1 MSALVIGLI
10 VFLGTHSVR
19 IVAEDW
25 RRARIQ
31 AMGTVAWKGLYS
43 AIALLGFV
51 LIVWGYALSRAAPI
65 DVWHPPLWT
74 KHVAALLTIPAF
86 VLLAAAYVPA
96 TRIKAAVKHPMLVGV
111 KLWAFAHLLANG
123 RLADIVLFGA
133 FLAWAILDFRAARA
147 RDRAMGVVVEPG
159 SLTRDAIALVVGMI
173 AWAAFAFHL
182 HAAWIGVRPFG

>member
-86 VLLAAAYVPA
+86 VLLAAAYVSA

-182 HAAWIGVRPFG
+182 HAAWIGVRSFG

>member
-10 VFLGTHSVR
+10 VFLGAHSVR

-25 RRARIQ
+25 RRARIG
-31 AMGTVAWKGLYS
+31 AMGPRAWKAVYS
-43 AIALLGFV
+43 AISLAGFV
-51 LIVWGYALSRAAPI
+51 LIAWGYAQSRAAPVA
-65 DVWHPPLWT
+65 VWHPPLWT

-96 TRIKAAVKHPMLVGV
+96 TRIKAAVKHPMVVGV

-147 RDRAMGVVVEPG
+147 RDRVMGVVAEPG

-173 AWAAFAFHL
+173 AWAAFALYL